1 MVLRVCV
8 QFKHTQQLP
17 PQATETAIRTTD
29 PFTWLSTQTKDNDS
43 PTCSNPPMRDKLVE
57 AIRNLGNGTNKAG
70 HCGVL
75 GVLFSHPSL
84 PDTNTLEEAAKGG
97 LPLATVSVSHLES
110 ADSDVGQSILSL
122 ANMTLRRADLKRK
135 GSDEIDGGRPKRP
148 RSQGARVQGGAG
160 GAGSRGAGNRV
171 QEEASPQ
178 GYNAG
183 D

>member
-75 GVLFSHPSL
+75 RVLISHPSP
-84 PDTNTLEEAAKGG
+84 PDTNTLEEAATGSH
-97 LPLATVSVSHLES
+97 PLATVPLEFLEES
-110 ADSDVGQSILSL
+110 DSKLGQSILSL
-122 ANMTLRRADLKRK
+122 AKQTLQNHDRKRR
-135 GSDEIDGGRPKRP
+135 GSDEIEGARPKR
-148 RSQGARVQGGAG
+148 QKQL
-160 GAGSRGAGNRV
+160 N
-171 QEEASPQ
+171 
-178 GYNAG
+178 
-183 D
+183 